1 MTAPQAND
9 TPRANGSPPAKGAER
24 LFTVEEANLMMP
36 LVRAIVSD
44 LSRLSHDVVERRQRV
59 ALLRSGRESGARNP
73 ESRDP
78 YSEEL
83 AQIEDELE
91 KQTRELQGYVDEL
104 RALGIEP
111 KDGLAGIIDFPAVM
125 DGRRVCLC
133 WQLGEPEV
141 LFWHEVDSGF
151 AGRQP
156 LVAGSLSAD
165 GNGLDGSH
173 DQDSPAT
180 D

>member
-1 MTAPQAND
+1 
-9 TPRANGSPPAKGAER
+9 
-24 LFTVEEANLMMP
+24 MMP
-36 LVRAIVSD
+36 LVRAIVGD

-59 ALLRSGRESGARNP
+59 ALLRSGRDPDNN
-73 ESRDP
+73 DP

-91 KQTRELQGYVDEL
+91 KQTRELQSYVDEL

-111 KDGLAGIIDFPAVM
+111 KDGLNGIIDFPALM
-125 DGRRVCLC
+125 DGRRVYLC

-141 LFWHEVDSGF
+141 LYWHEIDGGF

-156 LVAGSLSAD
+156 LTAD
-165 GNGLDGSH
+165 SISDGGGDGLDGSH
-173 DQDSPAT
+173 GD
-180 D
+180 